1 MSRGAAGVSGDG
13 SIRIRVNGD
22 DRTVPAGL
30 SVRALLERLDVT
42 PELVV
47 VERNLEILERA
58 RFDHVTVEEGDTLEV
73 VHFVGGGRGPAPT
86 LHRWGR
92 RTRS

>member
-1 MSRGAAGVSGDG
+1 MSGGAAGVTGDG

-30 SVRALLERLDVT
+30 SVRALLGRLDVT

-47 VERNLEILERA
+47 VERNLEILERG
-58 RFDHVTVEEGDTLEV
+58 RYDDVTVEEGDTLEV
-73 VHFVGGGRGPAPT
+73 VHFVGGGR
-86 LHRWGR
+86 WGR